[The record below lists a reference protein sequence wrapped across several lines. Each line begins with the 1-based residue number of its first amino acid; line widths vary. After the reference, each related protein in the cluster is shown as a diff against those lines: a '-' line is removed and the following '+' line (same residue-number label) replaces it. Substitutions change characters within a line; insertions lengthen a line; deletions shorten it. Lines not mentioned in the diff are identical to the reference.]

1 MIAMW
6 ANARVAA
13 QKIKG
18 SDTCLPVIQR
28 EMEEYLKIHPQAK
41 ISITGGGSGVG
52 IAGLRDHSTDL
63 AMISRK
69 VSLEEKY
76 VLKKSGIQIVEKV
89 FAYDALAIIVH
100 PSNPVTTLTRQQVED
115 IYCGRITNWK
125 ELGGEDL
132 KIIVYSRET
141 SSGTHEFFKEML
153 LLNKNYSSTVLNLPA
168 SGAIVQSV
176 SQTRGAI
183 AYIGLAYLNTP
194 RIKAVDLSMDGNS
207 YIAPTIENA
216 LNKSYPVVRPLFL
229 CYDAGNELRVK
240 SFVDFVLST
249 TGQEIVKQVGYVP
262 LAKPQMP

>member
-1 MIAMW
+1 MLCLH
-6 ANARVAA
+6 VQVPA

-28 EMEEYLKIHPQAK
+28 EMEEYLKRYPQAK

-52 IAGLRDHSTDL
+52 IAGIRERSTDL

-76 VLKKSGIQIVEKV
+76 MLKNSHITLVEKV

-100 PSNPVTTLTRQQVED
+100 PSNPISQLTRQQVED
-115 IYCGRITNWK
+115 IYCGRITNWS
-125 ELGGEDL
+125 EIGGANS

-153 LLNKNYSSTVLNLPA
+153 LLNKNYAATVLNLPA

-176 SQTRGAI
+176 SQTPGAI
-183 AYIGLAYLNTP
+183 AYLGLAYLNTSK
-194 RIKAVDLSMDGNS
+194 IKAVDLSMDGIN
-207 YIAPTIENA
+207 YIKPTVDNA
-216 LNKSYPVVRPLFL
+216 LNHSYPFVRPLYL
-229 CYDAGNELRVK
+229 CYDSANLKRVN
-240 SFVDFVLST
+240 SFIDFIMSEH
-249 TGQEIVKQVGYVP
+249 GQDIVRQVGYVP
-262 LAKPQMP
+262 LYKKNQEP

>member
-1 MIAMW
+1 
-6 ANARVAA
+6 
-13 QKIKG
+13 
-18 SDTCLPVIQR
+18 
-28 EMEEYLKIHPQAK
+28 MEEYLKLYPHSK

-76 VLKKSGIQIVEKV
+76 KLKSNGIQVTETI

-100 PSNPVTTLTRQQVED
+100 PSNPISKLTRQQVED

-125 ELGGEDL
+125 ELGGENL
-132 KIIVYSRET
+132 KIIVYSRES

-176 SQTRGAI
+176 SQTKGAI

-194 RIKAVDLSMDGNS
+194 KIKAINLSMDG
-207 YIAPTIENA
+207 ITFITPTVDNA
-216 LNKSYPVVRPLFL
+216 LNKTYPVVRPLFL
-229 CYDAGNELRVK
+229 CYNTANESRIK
-240 SFVDFVLST
+240 SFVDFVLSQQ
-249 TGQEIVKQVGYVP
+249 GQDIVKQVGYVP
-262 LAKPQMP
+262 LTKSQPQ